1 MTDPGN
7 MTPRDAVQRYLDN
20 RRPEITDGTY
30 SSYYYRL
37 KLFVEWC
44 ERDGLS
50 EVQEITGWVIDEY
63 RASRAAKG
71 IETNTLHNEMET
83 LEQFCDY
90 LERIE
95 AVDSGLAGRVDIPD
109 VPKDE
114 RSRDKLLETE
124 DAKRLL
130 EGFRSSE
137 QHYGSKLHVLL
148 ELAWHTGARLG
159 ALRALDLRDVD
170 LKENYI
176 KFVHRPETETSLKK
190 KRNGERMVSLLPAVS
205 RVLGQYIKER
215 PDVHDEYGRQPLFV
229 TAHQGRP
236 SENAIRSW
244 MYQATFPCQFFDC
257 PHGKDPST
265 CEFRNY
271 TRASGCPSSRS
282 PHHVR
287 TGSIT
292 WHRDRGLPPE
302 ITANRVNAAVDTIEE
317 YYDKASQR
325 EAMENRRRPHIEK
338 LSLSDHAEN

>member
-1 MTDPGN
+1 MTDPGE

-44 ERDGLS
+44 EREGVAQVQQIDGW
-50 EVQEITGWVIDEY
+50 TIDEF
-63 RASRAAKG
+63 RADRAAKG
-71 IETNTLHNEMET
+71 IESSTLHNEMET

-95 AVDSGLAGRVDIPD
+95 AVDEGLAGRVDVPD

-114 RSRDKLLETE
+114 RSRDKMLEPD

-137 QHYGSKLHVLL
+137 RHYASKFHVLL

-159 ALRALDLRDVD
+159 ALRALDLRDID
-170 LKENYI
+170 LEEDFI
-176 KFVHRPETETSLKK
+176 KFVHRPETGTSLKK
-190 KRNGERMVSLLPAVS
+190 KRNGERMVSLLPEVTD
-205 RVLGQYIKER
+205 VLSQYIRER
-215 PDVHDEYGRQPLFV
+215 SDVHDDYGRQPLLI
-229 TAHQGRP
+229 TAHRGRP

-244 MYQATFPCQFFDC
+244 MYQATFPCRFSDC

-271 TRASGCPSSRS
+271 TSASGCPSSRS

-338 LSLSDHAEN
+338 LSLKENVEN